1 MNKNHIPELNHASV
15 GMWVRSCIPIVTKPD
30 ISAWTN
36 NAVIEKCLGHL
47 IYQCSEIL
55 QATF

>member
-15 GMWVRSCIPIVTKPD
+15 GMWVCSCIPIVTKPD

-47 IYQCSEIL
+47 IY
-55 QATF
+55 